1 MLAILLKKMK
11 SQKNNKEVGNLNLK
25 GLPNNL
31 LITRIDLH
39 LLNTKHGNIGDCPN
53 KLFLRLKPGP
63 RLLHRNPFIFDGL
76 LLSADSELFQIW
88 GQVHCRVGYYVLFV
102 LC

>member
-11 SQKNNKEVGNLNLK
+11 SEKDNKEVRNLNLK

-31 LITRIDLH
+31 LITCINLH

-53 KLFLRLKPGP
+53 KLSLRLKPGP
-63 RLLHRNPFIFDGL
+63 RLFHRNPFIFARL
-76 LLSADSELFQIW
+76 LLSADSESL
-88 GQVHCRVGYYVLFV
+88 
-102 LC
+102 